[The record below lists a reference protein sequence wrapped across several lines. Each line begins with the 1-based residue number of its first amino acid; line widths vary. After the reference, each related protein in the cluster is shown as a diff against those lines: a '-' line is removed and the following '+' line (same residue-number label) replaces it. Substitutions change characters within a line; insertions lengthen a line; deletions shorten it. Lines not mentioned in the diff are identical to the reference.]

1 MATIRKTQEASTTSP
16 VSMQE
21 IPTSSYV
28 YVVEV
33 ESKQQDK
40 DNSND
45 VCDIHSGVLRVFANK
60 EDALAYVRQ
69 YYDDCELVKKS
80 IETFENGNGYFYVKV
95 RTYSENIPDSVSLS
109 GDKLENRI
117 CITKVSCYAYEIST
131 NFDKEMVSFDDD
143 YYDKFIG

>member
-1 MATIRKTQEASTTSP
+1 MATIRKPQEASTLSP

-21 IPTSSYV
+21 VPTPSYV

-45 VCDIHSGVLRVFANK
+45 VCDIQTGFLRVFANK
-60 EDALAYVRQ
+60 EDALAYVRE
-69 YYDDCELVKKS
+69 YYDKCELVKKS

-95 RTYSENIPDSVSLS
+95 RTYSENFLASVSMS
-109 GDKLENRI
+109 GEKLGNRI
-117 CITKVSCYAYEIST
+117 CVTKVNCYATEITT
-131 NFDKEMVSFDDD
+131 NFDKEKISFNDD

>member
-1 MATIRKTQEASTTSP
+1 MATIRKSQKASTLSP
-16 VSMQE
+16 VYMQE
-21 IPTSSYV
+21 ISASPFV

-45 VCDIHSGVLRVFANK
+45 VCDIHSGILRVFANK
-60 EDALAYVRQ
+60 EDALSYVRE
-69 YYDDCELVKKS
+69 YYDECTLVKKS

-95 RTYSENIPDSVSLS
+95 RTYGENIPDSVSIS
-109 GDKLENRI
+109 GEKLENRI
-117 CITKVSCYAYEIST
+117 CITKVSCYAYEISAD
-131 NFDKEMVSFDDD
+131 FDKEKISFDKD

>member
-45 VCDIHSGVLRVFANK
+45 VCDIHS
-60 EDALAYVRQ
+60 
-69 YYDDCELVKKS
+69 
-80 IETFENGNGYFYVKV
+80 
-95 RTYSENIPDSVSLS
+95 
-109 GDKLENRI
+109 
-117 CITKVSCYAYEIST
+117 
-131 NFDKEMVSFDDD
+131 
-143 YYDKFIG
+143 